1 MNSFL
6 WLLPVPSDLLAVCFL
21 LALMLCP
28 ACGPSAPGV
37 L

>member
-1 MNSFL
+1 MNRFL
-6 WLLPVPSDLLAVCFL
+6 WLLPVPADLLTVCFL

-37 L
+37 S